1 MNTEVLKLIRIL
13 AKFSQAELAEKI
25 GVHQSLIS
33 KIEAG
38 TATLQPE
45 TERKIKQ
52 VFHDAGISEFDIA
65 LLAGIIHKS
74 RKDDAE

>member
-1 MNTEVLKLIRIL
+1 MDTEVLKLIRLI
-13 AKFSQAELAEKI
+13 AGFSQAELAEKI

-38 TATLQPE
+38 IATLQPA

-52 VFHDAGISEFDIA
+52 VFHDEGITETDIA
-65 LLAGIIHKS
+65 LLLAIVQN
-74 RKDDAE
+74 RKDDKQ

>member
-1 MNTEVLKLIRIL
+1 MNTEILKLIRVI
-13 AKFSQAELAEKI
+13 AGFSQAELAEKI

-38 TATLQPE
+38 TATLQPAL
-45 TERKIKQ
+45 ERKIKQ

-65 LLAGIIHKS
+65 LLSGIIHKS
-74 RKDDAE
+74 RKDDTE